1 MPCLCLCSHGGLA
14 LAPEAQHPPPSGFG
28 HSQVFPAH
36 KSTSPGSPVF
46 LPAEPDMQAQSDLLV
61 SRNSSAGL
69 DLMVIVQSPIPHPSA
84 YIFSFLWEGGPCTSQ
99 WPPSGLLTRGPSRP
113 QDICLPSLAPL
124 CCCSVDVVSG
134 SCQGHN
140 CANGIPHPCTHSHSQ
155 QSGTWAFRI
164 GCWHGRYCLGKA
176 NYFLHLRPYFYRHV
190 YIYLYETCSSK
201 EEIFEV
207 K

>member
-1 MPCLCLCSHGGLA
+1 MPLKLNTHHRQGSATHRSFL
-14 LAPEAQHPPPSGFG
+14 P
-28 HSQVFPAH
+28 
-36 KSTSPGSPVF
+36 TSPWGRYILPSRLSCLSSSRTRHASPVQPSCLKELF
-46 LPAEPDMQAQSDLLV
+46 SW
-61 SRNSSAGL
+61 L
-69 DLMVIVQSPIPHPSA
+69 DWTVIVQSPIPHPSA
-84 YIFSFLWEGGPCTSQ
+84 YIFSFLGEGGPCTSQ
-99 WPPSGLLTRGPSRP
+99 WPPSGLLPRGPSRP

-140 CANGIPHPCTHSHSQ
+140 CASGIPHPARIATPG

-164 GCWHGRYCLGKA
+164 GCWHGRYYLGKA
-176 NYFLHLRPYFYRHV
+176 DYFLHLRPYFYRHV